1 MRVFTTKAFAR
12 FQRRERIAD
21 RALCRAVG
29 SAEHGIIDADL
40 GHGLIKLRIARPG
53 KGKSGGYRVLLAYR
67 VGSLAVFLYGFAKSD
82 RDNIDDDELE
92 LFRERAGQLLSD
104 LDGIEVM
111 IADDKMRE
119 VYCDQS
125 ENE

>member
-1 MRVFTTKAFAR
+1 MPT
-12 FQRRERIAD
+12 
-21 RALCRAVG
+21 
-29 SAEHGIIDADL
+29 L
-40 GHGLIKLRIARPG
+40 GHGLIKLRIAWPG

-67 VGSLAVFLYGFAKSD
+67 VGSLAVFLYGFSKSD

-104 LDGIEVM
+104 LDGIKAM

-119 VYCDQS
+119 VYCDQI
-125 ENE
+125 END

>member
-21 RALCRAVG
+21 RALCHAVDG
-29 SAEHGIIDADL
+29 AQLGKIDAEL

-53 KGKSGGYRVLLAYR
+53 KGKSGGYRVLVAYR
-67 VGSLAVFLYGFAKSD
+67 VGRLAVFLYGFAKSD

-92 LFRERAGQLLSD
+92 LFRERAGQLLSN
-104 LDGIEVM
+104 LEGIQAM
-111 IADDKMRE
+111 IADEKMQE
-119 VYCDQS
+119 VYCDQI
-125 ENE
+125 END